1 MVTTADLARAVH
13 MGAAAPPETVFV
25 TEKEKKRIG
34 KGVVP
39 TTRRRGGGGGR
50 GVTPAPTFES
60 QLLQQSFGS
69 QQAKVLAEASFR
81 AKQQQRVEAT
91 AKAQA
96 QRSARIQSEFEGT
109 TVQRQTAPGVY
120 KQIGPITLSKPDTR
134 AGFGLGGTTLGGLS
148 LIERERRAKGLISG
162 FESLTPEQAMG
173 KFMAGEKGFTGM
185 STPEGEIISFDTS
198 AFEPEIKQAG
208 SLKSL
213 GKKHGIVEFGKA
225 AVGSAAIGAGKFGL
239 GVPEFVAETVV
250 LGGMRP
256 PGPGP
261 QIAYFDKPTNI
272 FGKAKQI
279 PTDVVQI
286 GTQIGL
292 TAAVFAPG
300 IISGVKLAK
309 AEGVTTALGETAFTY
324 SPGRPSKRFF
334 TPDIKTELA
343 GQLKTKGV
351 QFPSGESVSVTTGRG
366 ALTKD
371 VQIKSIGLGGK
382 GRISGEVTALETP
395 FLEIA
400 PGGKITT
407 GKITSIAGDVF
418 KPTTT
423 KEFPSAGYLGRDTF
437 VEFPTTKVF
446 KSTRGQQNIFSGSRQ
461 LGKETVL
468 QMGEIPLV
476 EREAFIFGA
485 GRNLLTQRGGITGR
499 GGKVLIGEEPFMAEV
514 SGRGMITKFTNPFL
528 ETTGPTK
535 SFSIGKGGLGTKT
548 KMEPQTTQFS
558 SAGLSSNLGKISK
571 SIQVQKPM
579 KTDLGLIATPQPS
592 QYAGKGLYERTDL
605 VSFAPQKFGGQT
617 LFGEQ
622 VFEKTF
628 QNPVFTELESPLGK
642 VGQIG
647 GIIITGTGR
656 QRGGIVGGGV
666 GQIQPVL
673 SRQADIQAITPIQ
686 PTIQSHGQKQKQAF
700 FEPPRGALFDFTPI
714 SPRGGGFIFPFLI
727 PGLGF
732 GEGPLGRVPK
742 AKRKFKRKPSLVS
755 FELDIQAPE
764 PLTGELSGLVARPI
778 ISKRKKRRK

>member
-13 MGAAAPPETVFV
+13 MGAAAPPGTVFV

-622 VFEKTF
+622 ALFGKQAFETPLQK
-628 QNPVFTELESPLGK
+628 PVLMGLESPLGISRQK
-642 VGQIG
+642 GAIVSTVS
-647 GIIITGTGR
+647 TGL
-656 QRGGIVGGGV
+656 

-673 SRQADIQAITPIQ
+673 GRQADMQAITPIQ
-686 PTIQSHGQKQKQAF
+686 PTIQRFSQRQKQEQEF
-700 FEPPRGALFDFTPI
+700 FEPVKGSFFDFAPI